1 MKIDQA
7 KIKSVPKELE
17 AQPALKTL
25 SGRVSLFQ
33 EGNRYEIVYV
43 KIEAILPFKHQ
54 SRKSFDE
61 DELNALAQTIK
72 DHGIRQP
79 LTLLGKPDD
88 TYEVISGERR
98 LRAAKIVGLSRVP
111 AIVVY
116 DEKSAEEIA
125 LIENIQRADLT
136 PLELG
141 EGLLGLLKRG
151 VFDSQAEMA
160 RNLGL
165 QRTKVSEAISL
176 TRLSPTIKDLVTL
189 HKINNRD
196 WLRQLLSAHTEE
208 EQITMIK
215 TTFLPEEGGHPFSK
229 IPKKVHLSAKSIL
242 RIIKDK
248 KGVRVQNFDMSGL
261 DDHEKKE
268 VRASLEH
275 LLALFHEEAA

>member
-7 KIKSVPKELE
+7 KIKIVPKELE
-17 AQPALKTL
+17 AQTVAKPF

-33 EGNRYEIVYV
+33 EGSRFEIVYV
-43 KIEAILPFKHQ
+43 KIESILPFKHQ

-61 DELNALAQTIK
+61 DELNALAHTIK
-72 DHGIRQP
+72 EHGIRQP
-79 LTLLGKPDD
+79 LTLLGKSDD

-98 LRAAKIVGLSRVP
+98 LRAAKIAGLNRVP
-111 AIVVY
+111 AIIVY

-141 EGLLGLLKRG
+141 EGLLGLMKRG
-151 VFDSQAEMA
+151 VFESQADMA
-160 RNLGL
+160 RKLGL

-176 TRLSPTIKDLVTL
+176 TRMSPTIKDLVIT

-196 WLRQLLSAHTEE
+196 LLRDILALRTEE
-208 EQITMIK
+208 EQIHLIK
-215 TTFLPEEGGHPFSK
+215 KTFLLDQDSDLK
-229 IPKKVHLSAKSIL
+229 NVSLKRVHLSAKSIL

-248 KGVRVQNFDMSGL
+248 KGVRVQNFDVSNL
-261 DDHEKKE
+261 NEDDRKVVKGALEQLL
-268 VRASLEH
+268 VSLG
-275 LLALFHEEAA
+275 